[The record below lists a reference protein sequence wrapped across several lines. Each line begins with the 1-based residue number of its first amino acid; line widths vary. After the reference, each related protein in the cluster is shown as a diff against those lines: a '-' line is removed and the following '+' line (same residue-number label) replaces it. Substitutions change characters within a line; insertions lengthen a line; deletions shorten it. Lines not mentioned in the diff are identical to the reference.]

1 MTDGL
6 DLDAQIRDRLDGLR
20 RTLNDPGLS
29 DAMKLEEFMSAHARI
44 EWLESARPLADSLNV
59 LSDAFLAPGGD
70 ER

>member
-1 MTDGL
+1 MI

-29 DAMKLEEFMSAHARI
+29 DAMKLEEFMSAHSWVV
-44 EWLESARPLADSLNV
+44 WLEGQRPLADWLNAV
-59 LSDAFLAPGGD
+59 ADLAAMPGGN

>member
-6 DLDAQIRDRLDGLR
+6 DIDAQIRDRLDGLR
-20 RTLNDPGLS
+20 RALNDPGLS

-44 EWLESARPLADSLNV
+44 VWLESARPLADGLNAV
-59 LSDAFLAPGGD
+59 MDLAAMPGAD

>member
-6 DLDAQIRDRLDGLR
+6 DIDAQIRDRLDGLR

-29 DAMKLEEFMSAHARI
+29 DAMKTEEVACAHARI
-44 EWLESARPLADSLNV
+44 EFLDSVRPLADGLNAV
-59 LSDAFLAPGGD
+59 VDLAAAPGGD

>member
-1 MTDGL
+1 MI
-6 DLDAQIRDRLDGLR
+6 DLDAQIRDRLEALR
-20 RTLNDPGLS
+20 RVLNDPGLS

-59 LSDAFLAPGGD
+59 LSDALVAPGGD

>member
-1 MTDGL
+1 MI

-20 RTLNDPGLS
+20 RALNDPGLS

-59 LSDAFLAPGGD
+59 LSDAFLAPGG
-70 ER
+70 E